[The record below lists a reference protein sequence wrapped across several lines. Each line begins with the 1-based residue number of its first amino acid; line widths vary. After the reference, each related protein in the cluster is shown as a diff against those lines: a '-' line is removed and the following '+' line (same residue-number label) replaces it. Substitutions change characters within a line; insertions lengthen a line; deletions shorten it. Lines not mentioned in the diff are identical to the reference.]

1 MFFGG
6 FGFDDDHLHRGDWS
20 EKSGAASAR
29 EEAARVAFTALV
41 KETSTPTTVEL
52 LKPSTHLTQ
61 PCWRDFKKF
70 IGQHAGW
77 SAKRRQATEAEKRQ
91 HGETRK
97 AAVYFVDVTY
107 KPPASKKTATNAGKK
122 TVKKTPL
129 DAGAEAAAKA
139 QMASGM
145 TAWIAGAKRPSE
157 EEKEAALSAAPPA
170 KKPCTEQEEANGFEV
185 RFSRVSKVV
194 EWDDDTF
201 TDCRPSEARDSMEE
215 HESAARK
222 YDFSNVLSDEV
233 DGGHTAMIQHLRAV
247 EGVFESVGEANEA
260 AKQCMAK
267 MLALEAEGDRFTLT
281 PVREGLTGEWSS
293 GFKPPRTSE
302 APEETVDARGRG
314 TYTGKITLFVDVHG
328 CDVHNVVVSELK
340 AVVVV
345 AA

>member
-6 FGFDDDHLHRGDWS
+6 FDFDDDHLHRGDWS

-129 DAGAEAAAKA
+129 DAGAEAAA
-139 QMASGM
+139 
-145 TAWIAGAKRPSE
+145 
-157 EEKEAALSAAPPA
+157 
-170 KKPCTEQEEANGFEV
+170 
-185 RFSRVSKVV
+185 
-194 EWDDDTF
+194 
-201 TDCRPSEARDSMEE
+201 
-215 HESAARK
+215 
-222 YDFSNVLSDEV
+222 
-233 DGGHTAMIQHLRAV
+233 
-247 EGVFESVGEANEA
+247 
-260 AKQCMAK
+260 
-267 MLALEAEGDRFTLT
+267 
-281 PVREGLTGEWSS
+281 
-293 GFKPPRTSE
+293 
-302 APEETVDARGRG
+302 
-314 TYTGKITLFVDVHG
+314 
-328 CDVHNVVVSELK
+328 
-340 AVVVV
+340 
-345 AA
+345 